1 MPSMA
6 HNFTLSPKWPIL
18 QTLLPLPPTL
28 LPLPPARLHPAL
40 CLPPLR
46 QQPKPQQRFLLP
58 LQQQRRLLP
67 LTLWPLLRTQ
77 PQPVAPLRQVP
88 PPARPFLPP
97 PLPSLRPVPPLLP
110 PPRQVVQRLWQAP
123 PLKQRQAPLQQQAA
137 LQLLQVLLHRQL
149 QAQPQQPAVQLP

>member
-1 MPSMA
+1 MLSMA
-6 HNFTLSPKWPIL
+6 HNFMLSPKWPIL

-28 LPLPPARLHPAL
+28 LPLPPARLHPVL

-46 QQPKPQQRFLLP
+46 QQPKPQQRFPLP
-58 LQQQRRLLP
+58 LQQQRRLLQ

-88 PPARPFLPP
+88 PPAQPFLPP

-110 PPRQVVQRLWQAP
+110 QPRQVVQRLWQAP
-123 PLKQRQAPLQQQAA
+123 LLKRRQALQVRPVLQQF
-137 LQLLQVLLHRQL
+137 LRVHLHKRL
-149 QAQPQQPAVQLP
+149 QAQPQQPAALQP

>member
-1 MPSMA
+1 MLSTA
-6 HNFTLSPKWPIL
+6 HNFTLSPKWPTL

-28 LPLPPARLHPAL
+28 LPLPPARLHPVL

-58 LQQQRRLLP
+58 LQQQRRLLR
-67 LTLWPLLRTQ
+67 LTPWPLLRTQ

-123 PLKQRQAPLQQQAA
+123 LLRQRQALQVRPVLQQFLRVHLHKR
-137 LQLLQVLLHRQL
+137 LQVPQQQQVLLRL
-149 QAQPQQPAVQLP
+149 